1 MEKLVVCKKF
11 KFDAAHR
18 LPDYNGPCCNLH
30 GHSFVLEV
38 EIEGSADGKTG
49 MILDFN
55 LLKQVV
61 QEKVISKLDHTLL
74 NNIEEN
80 PTAEHLLWWIRKE
93 LKDSILDQDYSLS
106 RLRLYETDT
115 SYAEWQND

>member
-18 LPDYNGPCCNLH
+18 LPNYEGPCFNMH

-38 EIEGSADGKTG
+38 EIKGSADAKTG

-61 QEKVISKLDHTLL
+61 QKK
-74 NNIEEN
+74 
-80 PTAEHLLWWIRKE
+80 
-93 LKDSILDQDYSLS
+93 
-106 RLRLYETDT
+106 
-115 SYAEWQND
+115 SYF